1 MGYVYFE
8 PACPQVILPVYITKI
23 FLLQSE
29 NMALKKM
36 FLGETIWVKIEITL
50 KR

>member
-8 PACPQVILPVYITKI
+8 PACPQVILTIYITKI

-29 NMALKKM
+29 NMGLKKM
-36 FLGETIWVKIEITL
+36 LLGEKI
-50 KR
+50 